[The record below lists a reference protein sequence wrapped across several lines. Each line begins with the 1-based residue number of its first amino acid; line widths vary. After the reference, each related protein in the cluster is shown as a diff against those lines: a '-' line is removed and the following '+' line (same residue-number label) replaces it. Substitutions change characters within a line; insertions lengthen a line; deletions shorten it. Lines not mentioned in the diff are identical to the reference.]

1 MSPEA
6 FRAAAH
12 RVVDLMADY
21 LAHVED
27 FAVLPAI
34 RPGSV
39 AERLPPMA
47 PEAPEDLEAI
57 LADYRTLIEPNATQ
71 WQHPGFFAYFASTA
85 SGPGILG
92 EMLVAALGQNPML
105 WRTSPSGTELEQV
118 VVAWLRQA
126 LGLPEGFDWL
136 LTDTASTSSLIA
148 LAGARQA
155 AGIDAAA
162 AGIAGRSDVPA
173 LRVYASEEAHSSI
186 DKACMTLGLGRASV
200 VRIPTNERF

>member
-1 MSPEA
+1 
-6 FRAAAH
+6 
-12 RVVDLMADY
+12 
-21 LAHVED
+21 
-27 FAVLPAI
+27 VLPAI
-34 RPGSV
+34 EPGSV
-39 AERLPPMA
+39 AAALPVTP
-47 PEAPEDLEAI
+47 PEMPESLDAML
-57 LADYRTLIEPNATQ
+57 DDTLSLIVPHATQ

-92 EMLVAALGQNPML
+92 EMLGAALGQNPML
-105 WRTSPSGTELEQV
+105 LRTSPGGTEREQV
-118 VVAWLRQA
+118 VVDWLRQA
-126 LGLPEGFDWL
+126 LGLPDEFDGL

-200 VRIPTNERF
+200 VRIPTNERFEMQPDALAEAIAADRAVGRRPIAVV